1 VSISVGRHG
10 GPHRTQAAVRDRGT
24 ARLIVHQARYD
35 LLMFWRNGQS
45 RFFTLLL
52 PVLFL
57 VIFSSVFGHST
68 VDAPGGAMKE
78 SVYYVPGIIA
88 LGIISAAFG
97 NLISSV
103 TMARETGIYKRRRA
117 TPVPASVLISARAL
131 TAVVTALVMT
141 GVLLLIGWLAYSAQV
156 PGRTAPALVVTVVV
170 GALAFCCLGFAVASL
185 IRNEE
190 AAQPLTQAVLLPL
203 YFISGVFVPSS
214 VIPDWLTKVAAFFPV
229 RHLADALRN
238 AYNPHTAG
246 AGFAWRDLA
255 IVVAWGLAGLVVAVR
270 RFSWL
275 PRGN

>member
-10 GPHRTQAAVRDRGT
+10 GTDRTSSAVRDGGT
-24 ARLIVHQARYD
+24 ARLVVHQARYD

-68 VDAPGGAMKE
+68 VDAPGGSMKE

-97 NLISSV
+97 NLVSSV

-238 AYNPHTAG
+238 AYNPHTAA